1 MSHEDLEI
9 KEDNDESPSLEE
21 SGVLVYNNSF
31 KNQHTD
37 DFIKIHKEM
46 SEETT
51 ESNMATKL
59 EELKSMHKKRSN
71 IVSDA
76 SSFSYEKKK

>member
-31 KNQHTD
+31 KN
-37 DFIKIHKEM
+37 
-46 SEETT
+46 
-51 ESNMATKL
+51 
-59 EELKSMHKKRSN
+59 
-71 IVSDA
+71 
-76 SSFSYEKKK
+76 

>member
-1 MSHEDLEI
+1 M
-9 KEDNDESPSLEE
+9 
-21 SGVLVYNNSF
+21 
-31 KNQHTD
+31 T
-37 DFIKIHKEM
+37 
-46 SEETT
+46 EETT